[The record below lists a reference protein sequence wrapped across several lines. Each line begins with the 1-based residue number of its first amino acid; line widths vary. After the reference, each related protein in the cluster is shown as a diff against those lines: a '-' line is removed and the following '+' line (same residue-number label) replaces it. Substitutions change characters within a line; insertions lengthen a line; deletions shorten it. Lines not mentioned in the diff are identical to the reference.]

1 MENLKNQTTRYNQL
15 GALQMGLFR
24 SSFVVFLLVSIFIVS
39 AISSVQAT
47 YTDTTSI
54 TINSDG
60 SVTPM
65 SAPVEKN
72 GNNYKF
78 TDNVDKASSTNECLI
93 IKKSNIVVDGAGFTL
108 KGHGQSSAIIMKDLL
123 GVTVKGFVL
132 DNFYWGLEIWNCSQ
146 CTFYNNDL
154 SSVMYNIYI
163 RDSSNNK
170 FCHNNIYDSP
180 YCMNSNNIW
189 DDGYPSGG
197 NYWEGYPYIDVKN
210 GPNQDISGS
219 DGIGDVAIG
228 EEIFGQGGTNI
239 DRYPIMTKVVIGVDN
254 PSASPS
260 VLPSAMPSQN
270 PAYTPSPSSTVPEIT
285 PVVMVVGLV
294 AFAMLVLIAK
304 KKLL

>member
-1 MENLKNQTTRYNQL
+1 
-15 GALQMGLFR
+15 MGMFR
-24 SSFVVFLLVSIFIVS
+24 SSFVVLLLVSIFIVS

-65 SAPVEKN
+65 SAPVERN
-72 GNNYKF
+72 ENNYKF
-78 TDNVDKASSTNECLI
+78 TDNLDKASSTNEGLI

-108 KGHGQSSAIIMKDLL
+108 KGNGQSSAIFMEDLI

-163 RDSSNNK
+163 EDSSNNK
-170 FCHNNIYDSP
+170 FYHNNIYDSP
-180 YCMNSNNIW
+180 YYMNSNNIW

-197 NYWEGYPYIDVKN
+197 NYWEGYPYQDAKN

-219 DGIGDVAIG
+219 DGIGDVAVG
-228 EEIFGQGGTNI
+228 EEIFSQGGTNI
-239 DRYPIMTKVVIGVDN
+239 DRYPLMKKAVVGVDN
-254 PSASPS
+254 SSTS
-260 VLPSAMPSQN
+260 PSAMPSQN
-270 PAYTPSPSSTVPEIT
+270 PTNTPSPSPTVPEIT
-285 PVVMVVGLV
+285 PVVMVVGLAAFSMV
-294 AFAMLVLIAK
+294 ALIAK
-304 KKLL
+304 NSSQRRILECSPKPTKALFL

>member
-1 MENLKNQTTRYNQL
+1 
-15 GALQMGLFR
+15 MGMFR
-24 SSFVVFLLVSIFIVS
+24 SSFVVLLLVSIFIVS

-65 SAPVEKN
+65 SAPVERN

-78 TDNVDKASSTNECLI
+78 TDNLDKASSTNEGLI

-108 KGHGQSSAIIMKDLL
+108 KGNGQSSAIFMEDLI

-163 RDSSNNK
+163 EDSSNNK
-170 FCHNNIYDSP
+170 FYHNNIYDSP
-180 YCMNSNNIW
+180 YYMNSNNIW

-197 NYWEGYPYIDVKN
+197 NYWEGYPYQDAKN

-219 DGIGDVAIG
+219 DGIGDVAVG
-228 EEIFGQGGTNI
+228 DEIFSQGGTNI
-239 DRYPIMTKVVIGVDN
+239 DRYPLMKKVVVGIDN
-254 PSASPS
+254 SSTS
-260 VLPSAMPSQN
+260 PSAMPSQN
-270 PAYTPSPSSTVPEIT
+270 PTNTPSPSPTVPEIT

-294 AFAMLVLIAK
+294 AFSMVALIAK
-304 KKLL
+304 NSSQRRILECSPKPTKALFL